1 MERES
6 SNRIAAALADYE
18 AEFDFVRR
26 ITMPEEDGRRF
37 MPNERREVSYR
48 WFRAPNVI
56 CLEKCRR
63 LLDPVVGHLSLLC
76 LCLVG
81 LRRRRLAFA
90 PSDAIILSVLETHAL
105 TIWSNVRVAPTAAR
119 VPFRDRDVSK

>member
-6 SNRIAAALADYE
+6 SNRIATALADYE

-26 ITMPEEDGRRF
+26 ITMPEEDSRRF
-37 MPNERREVSYR
+37 MPNE
-48 WFRAPNVI
+48 
-56 CLEKCRR
+56 RR